1 MVAIRQSSAS
11 PCLRRTSDEAGEAAQ
26 TVTEQAANNPTAERE
41 ASADAG
47 GAAAS
52 STEPSCG
59 SNVTHDSVP
68 MVSSGGSWRPG
79 RVVTQSWSAKVEPEL
94 GAASNNSKSAA
105 EMNNLMAN
113 QNQSVSEPPSQSLIQ
128 RPPNCAL
135 ATQAPTA
142 TARSFMTSER
152 SIVVFWR

>member
-1 MVAIRQSSAS
+1 MSNVGQ
-11 PCLRRTSDEAGEAAQ
+11 
-26 TVTEQAANNPTAERE
+26 RE

-47 GAAAS
+47 
-52 STEPSCG
+52 G

-79 RVVTQSWSAKVEPEL
+79 GVVTQSWSAKVEPEL

-113 QNQSVSEPPSQSLIQ
+113 QNQSVSVPPAQPLIQ
-128 RPPNCAL
+128 RPPNRVL
-135 ATQAPTA
+135 ATQVSTLVGNKYTNRNGA
-142 TARSFMTSER
+142 
-152 SIVVFWR
+152 VFYDE